1 MRYIPNT
8 AEVRR
13 EMLRDIGVDSLE
25 DLFAVI
31 PESLRLKR
39 PLDLPPPL
47 SEKALLDLLGGMG
60 KRNAFSRTHA
70 CFLGAGSYRHFIPA
84 IVPYLISRGEFL
96 TAYTPYQ
103 PEVSQGTLQ
112 ALYEFQTFV
121 CLLTGMDVANASLYD
136 GASAVAE
143 AVLMARRITGK
154 DRFLVAESLHPE
166 YREVLKTYTANLGV
180 KFITLPCDPVSGRV
194 DLEELE
200 RKGRRQVAGLV
211 VQSPNFFGVVEETAA
226 MARVIHDRGG
236 LLISAF
242 SEPFSLGILKSPGEE
257 GADIVA
263 GEGQSFGNPAAFGG
277 PCLGLLSTREKFVRN
292 MPGRIVGRTEDTRGR
307 RGFVLT
313 LSTREQHIRREK
325 ATSNICSNEGL
336 CALAATIFLSALGRR
351 GLRKAALQNAS
362 KAHWLR
368 ERILELPGYEPLFT
382 GPFFNEFTL
391 RGPESPGRLR
401 RRLAK
406 AGILGGLHLGG
417 WYGRLKGGLLFC
429 ATEDNTKEEMERL
442 LHVLGGGR

>member
-13 EMLRDIGVDSLE
+13 EMLRDIGFDSLE
-25 DLFAVI
+25 DLFTVI

-70 CFLGAGSYRHFIPA
+70 CFLGAGSYRHFIPS

-180 KFITLPCDPVSGRV
+180 KIIPLSCDPVSGRV
-194 DLEELE
+194 DSEELE
-200 RKGRRQVAGLV
+200 KKGRRQVAGLV

-226 MARVIHDRGG
+226 MAEVIHDRGG

-242 SEPFSLGILKSPGEE
+242 SEPFSLGILKSPGEQ

-277 PCLGLLSTREKFVRN
+277 PCLGLLSTREEFVRN

-336 CALAATIFLSALGRR
+336 CALAATVFLSALGRR
-351 GLRKAALQNAS
+351 GLRKAALQNTS

-368 ERILELPGYEPLFT
+368 ERILELPGYEPLFR

-406 AGILGGLHLGG
+406 AGILGGLHLGQ
-417 WYGRLKGGLLFC
+417 WYRRLKGGLLFC
-429 ATEDNTKEEMERL
+429 ATEDNTMEEMEKL
-442 LHVLGGGR
+442 LDLLEGGQ